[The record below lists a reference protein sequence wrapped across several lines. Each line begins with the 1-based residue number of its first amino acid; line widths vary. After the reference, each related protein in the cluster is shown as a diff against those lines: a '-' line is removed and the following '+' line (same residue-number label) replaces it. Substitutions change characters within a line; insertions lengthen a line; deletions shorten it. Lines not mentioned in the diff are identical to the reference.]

1 MKAEAQ
7 FIANKNQTCSVLRY
21 KYLLSHSN
29 SYLKLNMMSV
39 YAFLLLL
46 PEEVILKQVSFVP
59 SVQTLP
65 QWWDCQGGVMKTNTL
80 CKLRKP
86 KMCEQ

>member
-7 FIANKNQTCSVLRY
+7 FIANKNQTCSVLRF

-46 PEEVILKQVSFVP
+46 PEEVILKA
-59 SVQTLP
+59 
-65 QWWDCQGGVMKTNTL
+65 G
-80 CKLRKP
+80 
-86 KMCEQ
+86 

>member
-65 QWWDCQGGVMKTNTL
+65 Q
-80 CKLRKP
+80 
-86 KMCEQ
+86 